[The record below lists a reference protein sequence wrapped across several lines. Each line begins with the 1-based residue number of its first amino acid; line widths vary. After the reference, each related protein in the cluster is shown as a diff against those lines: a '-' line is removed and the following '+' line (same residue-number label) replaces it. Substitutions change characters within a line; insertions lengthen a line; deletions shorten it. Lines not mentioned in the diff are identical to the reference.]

1 MKRVKN
7 NLFGNFAIQIYLLQ
21 LLQSNLHGRFVTIA
35 SRSFEILMKNND
47 VTLFSTSYI
56 DLVLVCHNVDV
67 MIDKVRGLFAG
78 ISSSGAQAVSPSEAV
93 RQFEAM
99 DWYT

>member
-1 MKRVKN
+1 
-7 NLFGNFAIQIYLLQ
+7 
-21 LLQSNLHGRFVTIA
+21 
-35 SRSFEILMKNND
+35 MKNND
-47 VTLFSTSYI
+47 VTLFSASYI
-56 DLVLVCHNVDV
+56 DLVLVCDNVDV

-78 ISSSGAQAVSPSEAV
+78 ISSFRAQAVSPSEAV